1 MRDLALSMMRLPLDL
16 SLAGMEQMS
25 RLMAPRRGDTTDAA
39 GGSDL
44 LSQVGNL
51 AFELLQTGMTTV
63 YWVTGTVWQQTEGA
77 SGWGPVPPPAGKDPQ
92 P

>member
-1 MRDLALSMMRLPLDL
+1 MRELALSMMRLPLDL
-16 SLAGMEQMS
+16 SLAGVEQMS
-25 RLMAPRRGDTTDAA
+25 RLMAPRRADAA
-39 GGSDL
+39 GEPDL

-77 SGWGPVPPPAGKDPQ
+77 SGWGPGPPPAGKDPQ

>member
-1 MRDLALSMMRLPLDL
+1 MTMRDLALSMMRLPLDL

-25 RLMAPRRGDTTDAA
+25 RLMAPRRAEAA
-39 GGSDL
+39 GGPDL

-51 AFELLQTGMTTV
+51 AFELLQAGMTTV